1 MKGGS
6 RTLPNGN
13 VFYGEWDE
21 NGNCRHGTM
30 IYRNGEVYEGPWMNY
45 LREGSGIL
53 TNANGTTFT
62 GFWQNDE
69 PLQMIPYDEE
79 NDDYEPDENDND
91 DYNGFIPPTSPPP
104 PAATREEVRVVGTR
118 FPFSKKSV
126 SNLPSK
132 VIDLENDEW
141 GLSLSGIDGNHKDE
155 PIVFLAGKEL
165 FVYAKKRLLNEL
177 ADNTSVV
184 YESNPEGKGVKL
196 DVQYFNLRKLF
207 HTLTGDI
214 VPVKYMKNILIS
226 GKQNKKTAVRKRYH
240 SVTDQINRIANSNID
255 FTTKKQHIQTLLK
268 DNKLPPTIYQFLP
281 VMIDKEIDGVKIKD
295 AKGKIVK
302 ESKTVDRLWSK
313 ACADGVPGSYVSGL
327 HGQDM
332 GGMRWTIHTIV
343 EVVANV
349 KDLRRK
355 TVKKARSKKRTMSA
369 KSAKSAK
376 SRTRSA
382 RSAPN

>member
-1 MKGGS
+1 MKGGL
-6 RTLPNGN
+6 RTLPNGD

-45 LREGSGIL
+45 QREGNGIL
-53 TNANGTTFT
+53 TNANGITFF
-62 GFWQNDE
+62 GMWQNDE
-69 PLQMIPYDEE
+69 PLQMIPYDDE
-79 NDDYEPDENDND
+79 NDEHEPDENDND
-91 DYNGFIPPTSPPP
+91 ADYNGFIPPATPPP
-104 PAATREEVRVVGTR
+104 PATRVRVGTR

-165 FVYAKKRLLNEL
+165 FVYTKKRLLNEL

-184 YESNPEGKGVKL
+184 YESNPEGRGVKL

-240 SVTDQINRIANSNID
+240 SVTDQINRIANSNIE
-255 FTTKKQHIQTLLK
+255 FPTKKQQIQTLLK

-295 AKGKIVK
+295 TKGKIVK

-349 KDLRRK
+349 KVRRK
-355 TVKKARSKKRTMSA
+355 TVKKARSKRM
-369 KSAKSAK
+369 
-376 SRTRSA
+376 TRSA
-382 RSAPN
+382 RSATRSATRTRSATKARSAP